1 MTGRRAWRPMTW
13 GMRLRWRGSTCWTIA
28 MIAPKSD
35 GRAPSTW
42 LRAPTPPAEAA
53 MATMSNLLTSP
64 LTNPAILLPVIMLSI
79 GPGRD
84 AAMGRDVRA
93 EVVGSLLR
101 PDFLVAARQKLESG
115 ELHPARFK
123 EVEDR
128 AVDEA
133 IELQTSAG
141 IDVITDGEQRRY
153 AFFGHLVD
161 SMAGFD
167 KFGGWAIPFRDE
179 TGEQLVFKRPVVVE
193 KLRPLRSM
201 AAEDFTYLR
210 ARTSH
215 PAKVTLISAQQAAAY
230 YDPEKSRGAYP
241 TRDAYLADIVDVT
254 RREIEELRRLGC
266 TYVQIDAPQ
275 YAALLDRDLREGY
288 RRRGSDPDRLI
299 DECIEMD
306 NAIIAGHA
314 GMTFGMHI
322 CRGNN
327 QSKYY
332 AEGGYG
338 PIARVL
344 SRSRFNRYLLEY
356 DDERSGGF
364 EPLADVP
371 EDRVVVLGL
380 VTTKRPRLET
390 EQDLKRR
397 IADAARIIPLERLA
411 LSPQCGF
418 ASTMEGNKLSQ
429 EDQRAKLDLVARVA
443 RSVFG

>member
-1 MTGRRAWRPMTW
+1 
-13 GMRLRWRGSTCWTIA
+13 
-28 MIAPKSD
+28 
-35 GRAPSTW
+35 
-42 LRAPTPPAEAA
+42 
-53 MATMSNLLTSP
+53 MA
-64 LTNPAILLPVIMLSI
+64 
-79 GPGRD
+79 
-84 AAMGRDVRA
+84 
-93 EVVGSLLR
+93 
-101 PDFLVAARQKLESG
+101 
-115 ELHPARFK
+115 
-123 EVEDR
+123 VED
-128 AVDEA
+128 
-133 IELQTSAG
+133 
-141 IDVITDGEQRRY
+141 
-153 AFFGHLVD
+153 
-161 SMAGFD
+161 
-167 KFGGWAIPFRDE
+167 W
-179 TGEQLVFKRPVVVE
+179 
-193 KLRPLRSM
+193 
-201 AAEDFTYLR
+201 TYVR

-230 YDPEKSRGAYP
+230 YDPEKSRDAYP
-241 TRDAYLADIVDVT
+241 SRDAYLADIVDIT

-266 TYVQIDAPQ
+266 TYIQIDAPQ
-275 YAALLDRDLREGY
+275 YAALLDHDLREGY
-288 RRRGSDPDRLI
+288 RRRGSDPDRLL

-306 NAIIAGHA
+306 NAIIAGHG

-344 SRSRFNRYLLEY
+344 SRSRFSRYLLEY

-364 EPLADVP
+364 EPLAEVP

-390 EQDLKRR
+390 EEQLKRR

-429 EDQRAKLDLVARVA
+429 DDQRAKLDLVARVA
-443 RSVFG
+443 RSVVG